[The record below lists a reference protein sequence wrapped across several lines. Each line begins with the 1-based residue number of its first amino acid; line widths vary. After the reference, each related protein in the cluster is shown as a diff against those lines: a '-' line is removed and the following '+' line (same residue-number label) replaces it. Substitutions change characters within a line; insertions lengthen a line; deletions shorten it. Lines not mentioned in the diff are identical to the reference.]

1 MPELIGGGAHIC
13 STRAKRPAE
22 FKPIVADARHHEFWP
37 RSTPR
42 FIVIY
47 QTDGGFAVII
57 PVHVC
62 FVTVPFSTKGGVLD
76 KMNYL
81 Q

>member
-1 MPELIGGGAHIC
+1 MVALTSAVQE
-13 STRAKRPAE
+13 RKRPAG
-22 FKPIVADARHHEFWP
+22 FKPIVADARHREFCP

-47 QTDGGFAVII
+47 KTDGGFAVII

-62 FVTVPFSTKGGVLD
+62 FVTVPFTTKGRVLD
-76 KMNYL
+76 TMNYL

>member
-1 MPELIGGGAHIC
+1 MVALTSAVQE
-13 STRAKRPAE
+13 RKRPAG
-22 FKPIVADARHHEFWP
+22 FKPIVADARHHEFCP

-47 QTDGGFAVII
+47 KTDGGFAVII
-57 PVHVC
+57 PVHVR
-62 FVTVPFSTKGGVLD
+62 FVTVHFPAKDPVLD

>member
-1 MPELIGGGAHIC
+1 MVALTSAVQE
-13 STRAKRPAE
+13 RKWPAG
-22 FKPIVADARHHEFWP
+22 FKPIVADARHHEFCP

-47 QTDGGFAVII
+47 KTDVGFAVII

-62 FVTVPFSTKGGVLD
+62 FVNVQFPAKGRALD

>member
-1 MPELIGGGAHIC
+1 MVVLTSAVQE
-13 STRAKRPAE
+13 RKRPTG
-22 FKPIVADARHHEFWP
+22 FKPIVADARHHEFCP

-47 QTDGGFAVII
+47 KTDGGFVVTI

-62 FVTVPFSTKGGVLD
+62 FVIVSFPTKGRVLD

>member
-1 MPELIGGGAHIC
+1 MVALTSAVQE
-13 STRAKRPAE
+13 RKRPAG
-22 FKPIVADARHHEFWP
+22 FKPIVADARHHEFCP

-47 QTDGGFAVII
+47 KTDGGFALII

-62 FVTVPFSTKGGVLD
+62 FVTVPFTAKGRVLD